1 MSALWTI
8 HRLRWTRRIPLKALI
23 LALVLLGV
31 TYPNPTLL
39 VRAIRHARN
48 MDALIDDNEPALQPL
63 HAELRDILQNVP
75 PDDHPVRLQRVQQLV
90 CRKIPYDWDWN
101 TWGVVEYTPTVAE
114 VLAMGRE
121 DCDGRAV
128 VAASL
133 LKRLG
138 YQPRLV
144 TDLLHVW
151 VWTKHGET
159 MSPGG
164 PKTFD
169 PTDAGRRFNP
179 RSMLNWPTNLAAGL
193 AVFPVPRELI
203 LLATIWFLSIHPSAP
218 RWTWALSVCLLLLAL
233 LLFRVAAD
241 DPSRIIRTGV
251 WAAWASL
258 LTGLALLWRR
268 FPRTKPRD

>member
-1 MSALWTI
+1 MSTLWTI
-8 HRLRWTRRIPLKALI
+8 HRLHWTRRVPLKGLI

-48 MDALIDDNEPALQPL
+48 MDALIDDNDPALQPL
-63 HAELRDILQNVP
+63 HAELRHSLQNVH
-75 PDDHPVRLQRVQQLV
+75 PDDHPVRLRSVERLV
-90 CRKIPYDWDWN
+90 CQKIPYDWDWN

-151 VWTKHGET
+151 VWTEHGET

-164 PKTFD
+164 PKMFD
-169 PTDAGRRFNP
+169 PTETGRRFNP
-179 RSMLNWPTNLAAGL
+179 RSMLNWPTNLAVGL
-193 AVFPVPRELI
+193 AVFPLSRELI
-203 LLATIWFLSIHPSAP
+203 LLATIWFLAIHPSAP
-218 RWTWALSVCLLLLAL
+218 RRTWALSLFLLLLGL
-233 LLFRVAAD
+233 LLFRLAAD

-251 WAAWASL
+251 WSAWACL
-258 LTGLALLWRR
+258 LAGGAVLGWRFRRSELAE
-268 FPRTKPRD
+268 